1 MTDPAAPGM
10 PVPEVPE
17 PEAHESE
24 VQESEAPEQD
34 GAGMP
39 DDFARLWMPHR
50 MAYIKGENKPV
61 GQQDD
66 GCPFC
71 RIPTLS
77 DEDGLIVARGGL
89 VYSVLNLYPYNA
101 GHLMVLPYRHVADYT
116 DLDEAETAELA
127 AFTKRSMTALRTA
140 SAAQGFNIGMNMG
153 SVAGAGIAAHLHQ
166 HVVPRWGG
174 DTNFM
179 PVVGHTR
186 VLPQLLRD
194 TRKLIADAWPC

>member
-1 MTDPAAPGM
+1 
-10 PVPEVPE
+10 
-17 PEAHESE
+17 
-24 VQESEAPEQD
+24 
-34 GAGMP
+34 MP
-39 DDFARLWMPHR
+39 DPDPDGVFAGVPDAFGRLWTPHR
-50 MAYIKGENKPV
+50 LAYIKGENKPA
-61 GQQDD
+61 GQDGD

-89 VYSVLNLYPYNA
+89 VYSILNLYPYNA

-127 AFTKRSMTALRTA
+127 AFTKRAMTALRTA

-194 TRKLIADAWPC
+194 TRKLIADAWPES